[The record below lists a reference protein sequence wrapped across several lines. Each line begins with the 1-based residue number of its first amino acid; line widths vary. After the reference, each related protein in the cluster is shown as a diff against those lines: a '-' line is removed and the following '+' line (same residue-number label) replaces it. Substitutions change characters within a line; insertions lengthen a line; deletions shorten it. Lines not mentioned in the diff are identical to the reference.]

1 MEKRRD
7 KCIRRRVQMKRDW
20 WRYRSGGNLVGHGEV
35 CYNRTTSPK
44 RRLNAKNLHRD
55 QFLLAVRPFSAQN
68 FKGKHKKKTFD
79 HHVTNHE
86 KPENIL
92 VSAKNYNNILHC
104 NTFKTC
110 ALNSEYLVTSSSDM
124 SGFALFF
131 LPAYLNTDV
140 RALRPKS

>member
-1 MEKRRD
+1 MENAGISVSGEGCRWKGTGD
-7 KCIRRRVQMKRDW
+7 GIEVVATW
-20 WRYRSGGNLVGHGEV
+20 WVREV

-55 QFLLAVRPFSAQN
+55 QFLLAVRPFSEQN
-68 FKGKHKKKTFD
+68 FKGKHKKQMFD

-92 VSAKNYNNILHC
+92 VSTKNYNNILHC